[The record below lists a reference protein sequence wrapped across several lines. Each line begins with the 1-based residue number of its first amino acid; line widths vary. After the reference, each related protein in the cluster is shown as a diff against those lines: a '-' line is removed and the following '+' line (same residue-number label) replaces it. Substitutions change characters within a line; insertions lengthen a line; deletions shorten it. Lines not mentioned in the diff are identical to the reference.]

1 MLAFVPAVLLACAIW
16 QPDQAAWLTVFVAV
30 AAIAIFLT
38 GYEKSQPGLR
48 QIMPAVVLGAFAAAG
63 RILFALIPDFKPVA
77 AIAIMAGAIFGQHCG
92 FMVGALAALT
102 SNAFF
107 GQGAWTPWQMYA
119 WGLVGYLGGLGKT
132 GHAQEAFGARRL
144 RLCLM
149 PAVRGD
155 TRHVEPRELCAS
167 HNLADAVDQLPLGP
181 AAHSCARLCD
191 SCVFKADLGS
201 LESQAPSHPHK
212 VQPDA
217 LSAPHTLWLP
227 DMLIDSQMR
236 ILS

>member
-1 MLAFVPAVLLACAIW
+1 MRHTMQGILSHLEAPMLALVPAVLLACAIW

-63 RILFALIPDFKPVA
+63 RILFVLIPDFKPVA

-119 WGLVGYLGGLGKT
+119 WGLVGYLGGVLGRRGMLKKRL
-132 GHAQEAFGARRL
+132 ARDAFGFAS
-144 RLCLM
+144 CLLYG
-149 PAVRGD
+149 AILDTWNLVSFVRPITWQTLLINYLWG
-155 TRHVEPRELCAS
+155 L
-167 HNLADAVDQLPLGP
+167 
-181 AAHSCARLCD
+181 
-191 SCVFKADLGS
+191 
-201 LESQAPSHPHK
+201 
-212 VQPDA
+212 
-217 LSAPHTLWLP
+217 PHTLVQGFATLVFLR
-227 DMLIDSQMR
+227 LIWAPWNRKLLRIRTKYNLMR
-236 ILS
+236 